1 MFFCFNDQY
10 FCVKIYYRNLE
21 FFFYNLRLYVLYIKF
36 EFLIF
41 LVIDLYW
48 VGLIFC
54 LQERC

>member
-10 FCVKIYYRNLE
+10 FCVKIYYRNFE

-41 LVIDLYW
+41 LVIDL
-48 VGLIFC
+48 
-54 LQERC
+54 